1 MENVM
6 QIPKLAEINLNT
18 GVGKGA
24 VIDRKQLIGA
34 VFTLEVV
41 SGQKPSIT
49 RAKKTIDKFKL
60 RQRMMIGCKV
70 TLRKKRMFFFLQSLL
85 LLLSNESSTDF
96 ITGPLLSAPHALP
109 GPSSKMR
116 GGGPREGRLPVG
128 IRGAKGRQGRKVGS
142 VCCAFGIENIQG
154 AFKHA
159 WPQSGSVPIGDGGHG
174 MDVQLQMSPMCP
186 RRGHGGGTRDITDS
200 LQMPRA

>member
-6 QIPKLAEINLNT
+6 QIPKLSEINLNT

-41 SGQKPSIT
+41 AGQKPSIT

-96 ITGPLLSAPHALP
+96 ITGPLATTIPRPTTAGQGGHA
-109 GPSSKMR
+109 R
-116 GGGPREGRLPVG
+116 GV
-128 IRGAKGRQGRKVGS
+128 KGRQGRKDT
-142 VCCAFGIENIQG
+142 CIAFGIENIQG

-159 WPQSGSVPIGDGGHG
+159 WPQSGPGDMGHYG
-174 MDVQLQMSPMCP
+174 MDVQLQMCA
-186 RRGHGGGTRDITDS
+186 HGGRAPARDITDS
-200 LQMPRA
+200 LQIPRTL